1 MSIGILGRKLGMTQI
16 YNETGQAVPVT
27 VIQAG
32 PCPVV
37 ALRTPDKNGYSAIL
51 LGFGEM
57 KPHKLTKPVKGQFDK
72 VNVEPQRYLREFRLG
87 SVDGYEIGQA
97 IDVSLFKEGE
107 KINVVGMSKGKGFAG
122 VIKRFNFGGTFATHG
137 VSKTHRHPGSSGA
150 SSYPGKIFKGK
161 TMPGRMGGERVTV
174 KNLTV
179 VAVDTEN
186 NLLLV
191 KGAVPGTRN
200 GIITVYKQD

>member
-37 ALRTPDKNGYSAIL
+37 ALRTPDKNGYSAVL

>member
-57 KPHKLTKPVKGQFDK
+57 KPHKLTNPVKGQFDK